1 MNKELEPLAGLK
13 MPNLSEFWAWV
24 KQAFTPAYQS
34 EIEEYLSH
42 STDHFDLENKMKLL
56 RQRGLI

>member
-1 MNKELEPLAGLK
+1 MESTLA
-13 MPNLSEFWAWV
+13 NFWTWV

-34 EIEEYLSH
+34 EIEEYLAQ

>member
-1 MNKELEPLAGLK
+1 MEAKLAD
-13 MPNLSEFWAWV
+13 FWAWV
-24 KQAFTPAYQS
+24 KKTFTPAYQS